1 MEKEPKEEKKQEPAG
16 QQEKEEDLD
25 LPLQEHERALN
36 GACRSFVMDGTPKTD
51 IDSYFEQAQPHIK
64 TLIEDQ
70 LKEMESAKIIMTLW
84 IRWKKPVKLTT
95 ALDPEDLEDAQD
107 IGGNPGDNHIR
118 IEMPFISLMT
128 EFFEGMLMA

>member
-1 MEKEPKEEKKQEPAG
+1 
-16 QQEKEEDLD
+16 
-25 LPLQEHERALN
+25 
-36 GACRSFVMDGTPKTD
+36 
-51 IDSYFEQAQPHIK
+51 
-64 TLIEDQ
+64 
-70 LKEMESAKIIMTLW
+70 MTLW

-95 ALDPEDLEDAQD
+95 ALDPEDLEDGQD